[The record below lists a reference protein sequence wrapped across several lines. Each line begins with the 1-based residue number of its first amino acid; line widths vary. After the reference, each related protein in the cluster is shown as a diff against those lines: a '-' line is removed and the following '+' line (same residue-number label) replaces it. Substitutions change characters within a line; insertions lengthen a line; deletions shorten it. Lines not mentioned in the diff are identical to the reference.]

1 MLPNE
6 FPSKSTFYRQSPFKK
21 VVDYPNN
28 IPMINPINKTKQLFQ
43 PNYSKEKYI
52 IPPIKFGL
60 NFYLAQ
66 PKTNF
71 YQPIMY
77 PYKAQPQE
85 FYYHNYNPETL
96 SINELFKNSL
106 AKSGYQLTQEQS
118 VKYKDIYNR
127 PNIMNNNNNNI
138 YDNFN
143 YCPINNNNNII
154 NNIYPTFTKV
164 TNVHILSDN
173 DKINENKKEI
183 KKENIN
189 LNNNNSN
196 KEIKIKKEETINS
209 NNNNNSNN
217 KKVLFECSETNG
229 IDIKSKNFL
238 RKKRVRK
245 NSQQLGLLSQFYSE
259 NKNWSKKQIREISEK
274 TGLKEN
280 KIYKWLWDQ
289 KNKEFKATKFV
300 VNK

>member
-6 FPSKSTFYRQSPFKK
+6 FPNKSSFYGQSPFKK
-21 VVDYPNN
+21 VINYPNN
-28 IPMINPINKTKQLFQ
+28 IPNFNPINKPKPVYH

-52 IPPIKFGL
+52 TPPIKFGV
-60 NFYLAQ
+60 NFYFAQ
-66 PKTNF
+66 PKPNF
-71 YQPIMY
+71 YQPIIY
-77 PYKAQPQE
+77 PYNPQPQE
-85 FYYHNYNPETL
+85 FYYPNYNPETT
-96 SINELFKNSL
+96 STNELFKNSL

-118 VKYKDIYNR
+118 VKYKDIYNKT
-127 PNIMNNNNNNI
+127 NIMNNNNNY

-154 NNIYPTFTKV
+154 NNIYPTITKV
-164 TNVHILSDN
+164 TNVHILSDDKTN
-173 DKINENKKEI
+173 DNKKEI

-189 LNNNNSN
+189 INNNNLN
-196 KEIKIKKEETINS
+196 KETKVKKEEKIDT
-209 NNNNNSNN
+209 NNSNTNTNN
-217 KKVLFECSETNG
+217 KKRLFECSETNG
-229 IDIKSKNFL
+229 IDIKAKNSFK
-238 RKKRVRK
+238 KKRIRK
-245 NSQQLGLLSQFYSE
+245 SNQQIGLLSQFYSE
-259 NKNWSKKQIREISEK
+259 NKNWTKKQIKEISEK